1 MRRLL
6 AFSALMLA
14 LLPARAA
21 DEPKPNTLTPK
32 EIADG
37 WLLLF
42 DGETTF
48 GWKIEGEAK
57 VANGVLHLGGQKET
71 TAATTTQFDA
81 CTVRFQ
87 YSGEN
92 VEKVVVRTCG
102 YECGLKKDANNANT
116 WIQALFSVYST
127 EKGRLGSAHFESTG
141 TGLLGA
147 TKLINPVP
155 RRTGPVVLTIPAG
168 QTLQVRHILLRP
180 RDFLSTTGET
190 RGMDL
195 KPIFNGKDLTGWKEH
210 PGKKSKCAVNDK
222 GEITMK
228 DGPGDLQS
236 EGQWDNFVLQ
246 IECKTNGKHLNS
258 GVFFRCRPNEYQ
270 QGYEAQIHN
279 GFAAEPTKEYTIE
292 TYDPD
297 NGKVLTTRKEKYA
310 ALDYG
315 TGGIYRRMPARKQ
328 AAQDGEWFTMTV
340 VAEGRH
346 LATWVNGLQMVDWTD
361 TRPVKDNARNGCK
374 LEKGPISLQG
384 HDPTTD
390 LNFRNIR
397 IGELR

>member
-1 MRRLL
+1 MCRLFAVASIL
-6 AFSALMLA
+6 TAFLVSHAVEDPKFNALTSQ
-14 LLPARAA
+14 
-21 DEPKPNTLTPK
+21 EVS
-32 EIADG
+32 DG

-42 DGETTF
+42 DGETLF
-48 GWKIEGEAK
+48 GWETKGDAK
-57 VANGVLHLGGQKET
+57 VKNGILVIGGNDPATLQ
-71 TAATTTQFDA
+71 TTTHFGA
-81 CTVRFQ
+81 CELSFECLLEGKASETKIVMSGVNAFLNQPTTDKWCRYRLKIVGDLREVHGPDKTMTV
-87 YSGEN
+87 
-92 VEKVVVRTCG
+92 KVASPPGTSPLEIVV
-102 YECGLKKDANNANT
+102 
-116 WIQALFSVYST
+116 
-127 EKGRLGSAHFESTG
+127 
-141 TGLLGA
+141 
-147 TKLINPVP
+147 
-155 RRTGPVVLTIPAG
+155 PAG
-168 QTLQVRHILLRP
+168 GKLQVRNIKLRP
-180 RDFLSTTGET
+180 LGVKS
-190 RGMDL
+190 
-195 KPIFNGKDLTGWKEH
+195 IFNGENLTGWKEH

-236 EGQWDNFVLQ
+236 EGQWDDFVLQ

-279 GFAAEPTKEYTIE
+279 GFAAEPNKEYTIE
-292 TYDPD
+292 TYDPE
-297 NGKVLTTRKEKYA
+297 NGKVLATRKEKYA

-328 AAQDGEWFTMTV
+328 ASQDGEWFTMTV
-340 VAEGRH
+340 IAEGRH
-346 LATWVNGLQMVDWTD
+346 MATWVNGLQVVDWTD

-397 IGELR
+397 IGDLPKAEKK